1 MKDKRRVTEGQTLR
15 WLYRYNKRYL
25 WAVLLLALN
34 SAAISGSFI
43 LLALVSKHIL
53 DAATGSDKGDIG
65 LYCVALI
72 GVIGLQALLNIINAN
87 LRIRVS
93 TRIEMN
99 LRQRMF
105 RLLLKKQYGEVKL
118 IHSGEILNRLTS
130 DIEVIVSGIVSIIP
144 QFIAIATRLVGG
156 LVVLFAV
163 DKKFT
168 MVILAGGLLVAGSSR
183 ICSGKF
189 RNLHKEVQ
197 RTNGKVRGFLQ
208 ECIENIVVIKSFAN
222 ESPIQKQLDR
232 YQQENYE
239 VRKRR
244 TAVSNIANTA
254 VYVLFT
260 GGYYVAMVWGALQI
274 AGGQMTF
281 GVLTAFLQII
291 DQIKAPFRN
300 MSGLLPEYYSMTA
313 SAERLME
320 LEALPDETY
329 GTDITDVKTFYEEMK
344 AIHLEDGTFT
354 YEDGEMVLEH
364 AELTIEKGTFMAIV
378 GPSGAGKSTLIKLLL
393 NLAELQEGSL
403 YIETAEGR
411 QMISAGMRSIF
422 AYVPQGNLILSGTI
436 RDNITFG
443 NSDVEEPEVVRA
455 AELACIAEDI
465 EAFPERYE
473 TMIGERGI
481 GLSEGQAQRIAIA
494 RAILNEAPVLLLDE
508 CTSALDGD
516 TEERLLRNLKQ
527 LKNRTIVCISHKDTT
542 IQSAD
547 EIVRLE
553 DGRFKLR
560 RKNG

>member
-1 MKDKRRVTEGQTLR
+1 
-15 WLYRYNKRYL
+15 
-25 WAVLLLALN
+25 
-34 SAAISGSFI
+34 
-43 LLALVSKHIL
+43 
-53 DAATGSDKGDIG
+53 
-65 LYCVALI
+65 
-72 GVIGLQALLNIINAN
+72 
-87 LRIRVS
+87 
-93 TRIEMN
+93 
-99 LRQRMF
+99 
-105 RLLLKKQYGEVKL
+105 
-118 IHSGEILNRLTS
+118 
-130 DIEVIVSGIVSIIP
+130 
-144 QFIAIATRLVGG
+144 
-156 LVVLFAV
+156 
-163 DKKFT
+163 
-168 MVILAGGLLVAGSSR
+168 
-183 ICSGKF
+183 
-189 RNLHKEVQ
+189 
-197 RTNGKVRGFLQ
+197 
-208 ECIENIVVIKSFAN
+208 
-222 ESPIQKQLDR
+222 
-232 YQQENYE
+232 
-239 VRKRR
+239 
-244 TAVSNIANTA
+244 
-254 VYVLFT
+254 
-260 GGYYVAMVWGALQI
+260 MVWGALQI

-320 LEALPDETY
+320 LEALPDETH
-329 GTDITDVKTFYEEMK
+329 GTEITDVETFYEEMK
-344 AIHLEDGTFT
+344 AVHLENGTFT

-403 YIETAEGR
+403 YIETTAGR
-411 QMISAGMRSIF
+411 QTISAGMRSIF

-465 EAFPERYE
+465 ETFPERYD
-473 TMIGERGI
+473 TVIGERGI

-527 LKNRTIVCISHKDTT
+527 LKNRTIVCISHKDAT

-547 EIVRLE
+547 KIVRLE
-553 DGRFKLR
+553 DGRFVVIQ
-560 RKNG
+560 